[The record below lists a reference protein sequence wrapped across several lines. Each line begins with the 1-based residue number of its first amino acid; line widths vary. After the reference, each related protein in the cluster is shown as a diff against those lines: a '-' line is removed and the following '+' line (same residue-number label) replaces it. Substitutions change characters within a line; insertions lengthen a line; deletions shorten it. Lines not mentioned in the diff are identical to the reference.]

1 MSLFENTLPSV
12 RSVCYMSLSSFHW
25 QPSTIK
31 PFLHKV
37 VDFTLPAGHTVAFF
51 DGAAKVN
58 GCCCG
63 AGGFFKAHPERS
75 IKWFLCCGRGSNTK
89 AELLGLWAT
98 LLLASFWSLDHIQ
111 VFGDS
116 KVIIDWINHK
126 CDLHSAHVEGWKAKT
141 FLLASKFTDI
151 AFRHLPR
158 TFNSEADVL
167 SKIALSHEVGRLH
180 LFHYDRGQA
189 SFTTHLN
196 LFQLNQAH
204 STGSPL

>member
-1 MSLFENTLPSV
+1 MGFAFFVE
-12 RSVCYMSLSSFHW
+12 SLSSFHW

-31 PFLHKV
+31 PILHKE

-51 DGAAKVN
+51 DGAAKSTW
-58 GCCCG
+58 CCCG
-63 AGGFFKAHPERS
+63 AGGFFKMHPERTT
-75 IKWFLCCGRGSNTK
+75 KWFLCCGRGSNTK

-126 CDLHSAHVEGWKAKT
+126 CDLHSTHVEGWKAKT
-141 FLLASKFTDI
+141 QLLASTFSDI
-151 AFRHLPR
+151 SFRHLPR

-167 SKIALSHEVGRLH
+167 SKNALSHEVGRLY
-180 LFHYDRGQA
+180 LFHCDRGQA
-189 SFTTHLN
+189 SSTTYLN
-196 LFQLNQAH
+196 LFELNQAH
-204 STGSPL
+204 CTGSPL